1 MSKGALSMK
10 KLGALLVIVMVLGS
24 LMACGKSGNKESS
37 PSSSGASSGGNSE
50 KAVEL
55 KLWTFL
61 NPEQQDDPR
70 SVALKSI
77 VDGFNASQGKI
88 KVSVESVHFSK
99 IDSQVIQAVASGG
112 GPDIL
117 NVYTDLLRMHVDA
130 KTIQPITKY
139 ASEWLNN
146 EGKGDYIYSENQ
158 IKLDGEIMA
167 LPWEARVF
175 TLFYRKDLYDAAG
188 LKAPQTLS
196 ELLAA
201 AKAVK
206 DNNRLG
212 FAVGMS
218 EGANAASFMETF
230 IPILRAA
237 GGKMFDTEGRATFA
251 GDAGVKAINFLKEMV
266 DSGAMNNQTIS
277 MTADDITNGL
287 KAGNIAT
294 GVSGSM
300 RASAIRG
307 SDTGKNILTTP
318 VPPFEMGQSSPTMV
332 AGQTLTIGVNTKHAD
347 EAWEFIRYYL
357 SKESQ
362 IKWAEA
368 GVMPVL
374 SSAYEDAAVTGL
386 PNYEELV
393 RWKQEASDSGQIV
406 FYPAD
411 YTKLSTEL
419 AKAAQKI
426 VFQGAPAK
434 ETLESVA
441 NAYNANKK

>member
-1 MSKGALSMK
+1 
-10 KLGALLVIVMVLGS
+10 
-24 LMACGKSGNKESS
+24 
-37 PSSSGASSGGNSE
+37 
-50 KAVEL
+50 
-55 KLWTFL
+55 
-61 NPEQQDDPR
+61 
-70 SVALKSI
+70 
-77 VDGFNASQGKI
+77 
-88 KVSVESVHFSK
+88 
-99 IDSQVIQAVASGG
+99 
-112 GPDIL
+112 
-117 NVYTDLLRMHVDA
+117 MHVDA

>member
-1 MSKGALSMK
+1 MK
-10 KLGALLVIVMVLGS
+10 KLLVVLITVFMLAS
-24 LMACGKSGNKESS
+24 LVACGTNSKNSESSSAGSNS
-37 PSSSGASSGGNSE
+37 PSSSAGGESG

-55 KLWTFL
+55 KMWTFL
-61 NPEQQDDPR
+61 NPEQTDDPR
-70 SVALKSI
+70 SIALKSI
-77 VDGFNASQGKI
+77 VDGFNASQSKI

-117 NVYTDLLRMHVDA
+117 NVYTDLLKMHVDA

-139 ASEWLNN
+139 ATEWLNN
-146 EGKGDYIYSENQ
+146 EGKDDYIYSADQ
-158 IKLDGEIMA
+158 LKLNGEIMA

-175 TLFYRKDLYDAAG
+175 TLFYRKDLYEAAG
-188 LKAPQTLS
+188 KKAPETLP
-196 ELLAA
+196 ELLEA
-201 AKAVK
+201 AKLVK
-206 DNNRLG
+206 GNNRLG

-218 EGANAASFMETF
+218 EGANAASFVETF
-230 IPILRAA
+230 NPILRAA
-237 GGKMFDTEGRATFA
+237 GGVMFDENGKAAFNS
-251 GDAGVKAINFLKEMV
+251 DAGVKAINFIKEMV

-287 KAGNIAT
+287 KAGNIAA

-307 SDTGKNILTTP
+307 SDVGKNILTTP
-318 VPPFEMGQSSPTMV
+318 IPPFEKGQPAPTMV
-332 AGQTLTIGVNTKHAD
+332 AGQTLTLGVNTKYPD
-347 EAWEFIRYYL
+347 QAWEFIKYYL

-368 GVMPVL
+368 AVMPVL
-374 SSAYEDAAVTGL
+374 NSAYQDARVKAL
-386 PNYEELV
+386 PNYEELT
-393 RWKQEASDSGQIV
+393 RWKEEASKSGQIV

-426 VFQGAPAK
+426 VFKNAPAK
-434 ETLESVA
+434 ETLDEVA
-441 NAYNANKK
+441 NAYNNK

>member
-1 MSKGALSMK
+1 MK
-10 KLGALLVIVMVLGS
+10 KLWAFIFTVVMIGALAG
-24 LMACGKSGNKESS
+24 CGN
-37 PSSSGASSGGNSE
+37 SGGGETPGGSNSPGNSATGDAG
-50 KAVEL
+50 KPVEL
-55 KLWTFL
+55 RLWTFL

-70 SVALKSI
+70 SAALKSI
-77 VDGFNASQGKI
+77 VASFNASQSDI

-99 IDSQVIQAVASGG
+99 IDSQVIQATASGG

-117 NVYTDLLRMHVDA
+117 NVYTDLLKMHTEA

-139 ASEWLNN
+139 AAEWLAQ
-146 EGKGDYIYSENQ
+146 EGQDDYIYSADQ
-158 IKLDGEIMA
+158 LKLNGEIMA
-167 LPWEARVF
+167 MPWEARVF

-188 LKAPQTLS
+188 LKAPETLP

-201 AKAVK
+201 SKQVG
-206 DNNRLG
+206 DGNRLG

-218 EGANAASFMETF
+218 EGANAASFMETY

-237 GGKMFDTEGRATFA
+237 GGQMFDADGKAVFND
-251 GDAGVKAINFLKEMV
+251 DAGVKAINFLKDMV

-277 MTADDITNGL
+277 MTADDITSGL

-294 GVSGSM
+294 AVSGTM

-307 SDTGKNILTTP
+307 SEVGQNILTTP
-318 VPPFEMGQSSPTMV
+318 MPPFEKGQPAPTMV
-332 AGQTLTIGVNTKHAD
+332 AGQTLAIGANTKHPD
-347 EAWEFIRYYL
+347 QAWEFIKYYL

-374 SSAYEDAAVTGL
+374 SSAYEDAAVTAL
-386 PNYEELV
+386 PNYEELL
-393 RWKQEASDSGQIV
+393 RWKQEASESGQIV

-411 YTKLSTEL
+411 YTLLSTDL
-419 AKAAQKI
+419 AKAAQRI
-426 VFQGAPAK
+426 IFQNAPAK
-434 ETLESVA
+434 ETLDAVA
-441 NAYNANKK
+441 GNYNAGKQ